1 MRYVGLTF
9 NTLHQYFGKIAVPE
23 GFKEFNEVIGL
34 PYLFTPELVKKQR
47 FRLSGT
53 KNEIS
58 HKNRARSKGIRD
70 KWVSAQF
77 KGYK

>member
-34 PYLFTPELVKKQR
+34 PVHPGTGKETEVSTIR
-47 FRLSGT
+47 T

-70 KWVSAQF
+70 KWVSPQF

>member
-1 MRYVGLTF
+1 MR
-9 NTLHQYFGKIAVPE
+9 
-23 GFKEFNEVIGL
+23 VIGL
-34 PYLFTPELVKKQR
+34 PVHPGTAKKQR

>member
-34 PYLFTPELVKKQR
+34 PVHPELAKKQR

-70 KWVSAQF
+70 KWVSGQF

>member
-1 MRYVGLTF
+1 
-9 NTLHQYFGKIAVPE
+9 VPE

-34 PYLFTPELVKKQR
+34 SCSAGTGKETEVSTIR
-47 FRLSGT
+47 T